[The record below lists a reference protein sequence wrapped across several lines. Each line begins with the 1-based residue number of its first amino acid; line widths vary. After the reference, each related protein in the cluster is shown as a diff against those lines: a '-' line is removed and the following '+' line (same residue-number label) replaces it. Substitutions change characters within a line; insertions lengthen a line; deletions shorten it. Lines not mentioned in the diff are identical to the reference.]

1 MEMFLGFKQKCR
13 KPRRWWSG
21 DLWQSNDDHGED
33 FRHVRRRARF
43 RRHPDQHEQRFL
55 SCLLRLLPGLR
66 ADDGGD
72 PDEPAQ
78 RPRCRWRWRDC
89 PGCQGGQHQVK
100 VFALFC
106 NVGVLVDFVVTFLP
120 FSFLLLFCFF
130 VFWCYYCCFCC
141 FFCWWCCCWRYFCC
155 CYYHCLFFLSL
166 LLFCWMLCR
175 YATIIVV
182 VALQGEHHLLPGR

>member
-1 MEMFLGFKQKCR
+1 MEMFLGFKWKCW

-21 DLWQSNDDHGED
+21 DLRQSNNDHGED
-33 FRHVRRRARF
+33 LRHVCRRARF

-55 SCLLRLLPGLR
+55 SCLLRFLPALC

-78 RPRCRWRWRDC
+78 RPRCSWCWRDS

-106 NVGVLVDFVVTFLP
+106 YVEVIVIVIICLFVFVVILLCCFLVL
-120 FSFLLLFCFF
+120 FLLLLLLLLSFCFF
-130 VFWCYYCCFCC
+130 
-141 FFCWWCCCWRYFCC
+141 
-155 CYYHCLFFLSL
+155 
-166 LLFCWMLCR
+166 
-175 YATIIVV
+175 YAVIVV
-182 VALQGEHHLLPGR
+182 VILLWCFF